1 MYYPRFTKVIV
12 NFFVTKDQSIPKRN
26 RINWHY
32 AKDDHMFTTI
42 KVVSRHKDTQLYGA
56 MLPNELTNEAIR
68 DSKSYKEYYDIA
80 SGAKPPKTK
89 ASVKKKRV
97 GSAKD
102 KTKQAPKASSGAHEG
117 TGVSPGVPDVPT
129 YGSDDEQISWKS
141 SDEEDDDDEE
151 NVSNDEDDDD
161 QDNDDDQGDDDEQT
175 DSDNYGDDFVHP
187 KFSTHDEKDK
197 EEDSFDLRVHT
208 PSHVESTDDEQSDE
222 EIQGANIEGE
232 EMDEEQTNEYD
243 KANELYKDVNINLE
257 GRDSEMT
264 DALRTIIQTPQ
275 VLEDTHVTITA
286 VNPESQQQSS
296 YVSSG
301 FVSHMLNLSPDTGID
316 SIFNLNNELTSL
328 VDVQVTTTTT
338 EPPLLFDHILKA
350 LEDNFLEFKQTNQF
364 AEAISTISGIVDAYL
379 ANKMHEAVKTVVEL
393 QSDRLRDEAQAEN
406 ADFINK
412 LDDNIK
418 KIIKDQVKEQVKA
431 QISKMLPKIEKTVNE
446 QLEAEVLTRS
456 SNESKT
462 SHAIATNLSELE
474 LKKILIDKMER
485 NKSIHRSDEQ
495 KNLYKAL
502 VDAYESEKLILD
514 KYGDTRKRARKEPE
528 STSAPKE
535 KTSKSTGKSKE
546 GSKPHQEH
554 SSKSTQ
560 ADEPMHADKEMEE
573 PTHQEFDTGFTE
585 EQPVDEITQH
595 PDWFMKPSKPTTPDR
610 DWNKILPAQYGPVQ
624 P

>member
-264 DALRTIIQTPQ
+264 DALRTMKRTKQMNYIGT
-275 VLEDTHVTITA
+275 
-286 VNPESQQQSS
+286 
-296 YVSSG
+296 
-301 FVSHMLNLSPDTGID
+301 
-316 SIFNLNNELTSL
+316 
-328 VDVQVTTTTT
+328 
-338 EPPLLFDHILKA
+338 FDHILKA